1 MNLFE
6 FIIWLQEHNALEA
19 YINNVKRVG
28 AVGMVSTLSRFLPAE
43 TLFNA
48 FIWSE
53 TPEGDEYWRDL
64 EREIVEEVE

>member
-19 YINNVKRVG
+19 YINNVKGVH
-28 AVGMVSTLSRFLPAE
+28 AVDMVSTLSRFLPAE

-64 EREIVEEVE
+64 ERKVLEKTE